1 MTSTAKKCKATRKDG
16 KPCEGWAGANS
27 EYCFAHDPAL
37 AAERK
42 AARSKGGHARH
53 GRRITTQ
60 GSNEPA
66 GIATVA
72 DVVDLLGR
80 AINDTLALE
89 NSIAR
94 GRCLGYLAGVVVK
107 ALEASE
113 LEMRVTALE
122 EKARLGK

>member
-1 MTSTAKKCKATRKDG
+1 MTSTAKKCKETRKDG
-16 KPCEGWAGANS
+16 LPCQGWAGANS

-42 AARSKGGHARH
+42 AARAKGGRARH
-53 GRRITTQ
+53 GRRIVQ
-60 GSNEPA
+60 GGNEPVRV
-66 GIATVA
+66 ATVA